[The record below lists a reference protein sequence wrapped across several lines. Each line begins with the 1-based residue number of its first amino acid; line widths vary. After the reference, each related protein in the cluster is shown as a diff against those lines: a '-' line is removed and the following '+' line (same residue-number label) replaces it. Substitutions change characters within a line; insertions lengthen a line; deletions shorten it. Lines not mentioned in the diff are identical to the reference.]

1 MKAAVIYNAN
11 EAPKYE
17 EFSDPVSA
25 GENEI
30 LVSMRAVAIPNF
42 EKGLASGKHYASSA
56 NTVPRIPVTMG
67 VGEMKD
73 GTRFFGVGIGGVL
86 AEKALFNKAQ
96 MIRVPDGLDS
106 VTAAAIPNAVVGS
119 ALALLFR
126 ANLKSGDVVLIN
138 GATGFTGKLAVQ
150 LAKHYGAKK
159 VIATGRNQEQ
169 LEELLEL
176 GADEVIS
183 LKGTPN
189 EISRKIRVLH
199 EFDPI
204 GVVLDYT
211 WGKPA
216 ELILNA
222 LQGKGKFT
230 PATRFVT
237 VGSIA
242 GDSINL
248 SSAILRSSGLSLMGS
263 GVGSLPADALRQLFS
278 VVLPDVYAL
287 AAAGK
292 LKIDTVSARL
302 ADVETDFYKEVAAS
316 KRLVFEI

>member
-17 EFSDPVSA
+17 EFTDPVSA

-30 LVSMRAVAIPNF
+30 LVSMKAAAIPNF

-56 NTVPRIPVTMG
+56 NTAPRIPVTMG

-73 GTRFFGVGIGGVL
+73 GTRVFGIGKDGVL
-86 AEKALFNKAQ
+86 AEKALFIKAQ
-96 MIRVPDGLDS
+96 MVKIPDGLDS

-126 ANLKSGDVVLIN
+126 ANLKAGEVVLIN

-150 LAKHYGAKK
+150 LAKHYGAKR

-169 LEELLEL
+169 LEELLAL
-176 GADEVIS
+176 GADELIS
-183 LKGTPN
+183 LKNTPEEVSG
-189 EISRKIRVLH
+189 EIQALH
-199 EFDPI
+199 QLEPI
-204 GVVLDYT
+204 DVVIDYT
-211 WGKPA
+211 WGTPA
-216 ELILNA
+216 ELILTA

-230 PATRFVT
+230 PVTRFVT
-237 VGSIA
+237 VGSTA

-302 ADVETDFYKEVAAS
+302 ADVETDFYKEVPAS

>member
-1 MKAAVIYNAN
+1 MKAAVIYNAS

-25 GENEI
+25 DENEI
-30 LVSMRAVAIPNF
+30 LVSMKAVAIPNF
-42 EKGLASGKHYASSA
+42 EKGLASGKHYASIT
-56 NTVPRIPVTMG
+56 NTAPRIPVTMG
-67 VGEMKD
+67 VGEMED
-73 GTRFFGVGIGGVL
+73 GTRVFGIGKGGVL

-96 MIRVPDGLDS
+96 MVRVPDGLDS
-106 VTAAAIPNAVVGS
+106 VTAAAIPNAVLGS

-126 ANLKSGDVVLIN
+126 ANLKAGEVVLIN

-169 LEELLEL
+169 LEELLML
-176 GADEVIS
+176 GADELIS
-183 LKGTPN
+183 LKSTSE
-189 EISRKIRVLH
+189 EIITKIKTLH
-199 EFDPI
+199 ESEPI
-204 GVVLDYT
+204 GVVIDYT

-216 ELILNA
+216 ELILTA

-230 PATRFVT
+230 PVTRFVT
-237 VGSIA
+237 VGSTA

-263 GVGSLPADALRQLFS
+263 GVGSLPAEALHQLFS
-278 VVLPDVYAL
+278 AVLPEVYAL
-287 AAAGK
+287 AASGK
-292 LKIDTVSARL
+292 LKIDTVSSRL
-302 ADVETDFYKEVAAS
+302 ADVETDFYKEVPAS